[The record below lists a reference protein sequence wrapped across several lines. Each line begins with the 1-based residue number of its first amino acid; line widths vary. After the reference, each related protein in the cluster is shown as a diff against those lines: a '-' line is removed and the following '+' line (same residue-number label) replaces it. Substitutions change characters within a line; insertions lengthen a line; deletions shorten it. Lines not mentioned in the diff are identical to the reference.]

1 MIRTGS
7 NVQIQ
12 KLQIPLQ
19 QISPFKGQIRYSN
32 PYSDT
37 PSTPQKSIICQQIRG
52 SSTFTPNKSQQQFY
66 FKDNSNTIES
76 KIQSL
81 VNENCYLNQEL
92 EKARNELQ
100 HNAQQ
105 YEQLHI
111 IKERVSKLEELI
123 DTQQNEIEIW
133 KLKYQKAAAGDS
145 KLEIHQM
152 EQQIF
157 NVIDENERL
166 NKIISNLEQQQQEK
180 DQEIKS
186 LMMTI
191 QKQELETKKQKDK
204 QILIEKTNKPAVS
217 CNPFAI
223 ENKKQSKSSIC
234 DLKQSKCK
242 INDQDSMANR
252 KKSDNTQKQIQIK
265 NQQDISDLQNQI
277 KQLQIDKQQL
287 EIIVEELQQ
296 KLQDKNLEKSEIKD
310 SQKDLNLDQNIQIL
324 KQEVS
329 NQQILILEE
338 FKKYKNC
345 QQQNQII
352 KEQILQWE
360 QSLKSLNSQIC
371 NTNDQE
377 VDCIDAAIEEFQ
389 SSSANC
395 LKLIDQFQK

>member
-7 NVQIQ
+7 GVQIQ

-19 QISPFKGQIRYSN
+19 QINPFNGQIRYSN
-32 PYSDT
+32 PYSDA
-37 PSTPQKSIICQQIRG
+37 PSTPQKSIIGQQIRG

-66 FKDNSNTIES
+66 FKENSNTIES

-81 VNENCYLNQEL
+81 VNENYFLNLEL

-100 HNAQQ
+100 NNAQQ
-105 YEQLHI
+105 YEQLHL

-123 DTQQNEIEIW
+123 DTQYSEIEIW

-145 KLEIHQM
+145 RLEINQM

-180 DQEIKS
+180 DQEIKT

-191 QKQELETKKQKDK
+191 QKQELEMKKQKEK
-204 QILIEKTNKPAVS
+204 LIVFEKTNKPAVQ

-223 ENKKQSKSSIC
+223 ENKKQSKSTTS
-234 DLKQSKCK
+234 DLKQSKSK
-242 INDQDSMANR
+242 INDSDSNR
-252 KKSDNTQKQIQIK
+252 KKSDHIQKQAQTK
-265 NQQDISDLQNQI
+265 NQQDINDLQNQI
-277 KQLQIDKQQL
+277 KQLQSDKLQL
-287 EIIVEELQQ
+287 EIIAEELQE
-296 KLQDKNLEKSEIKD
+296 KLQKQNCEKSEKKD
-310 SQKDLNLDQNIQIL
+310 SQKDFNQDQNFSRL
-324 KQEVS
+324 KQELS

-338 FKKYKNC
+338 FKKYKVC
-345 QQQNQII
+345 QQQNLMI
-352 KEQILQWE
+352 KEQLIQWE
-360 QSLKSLNSQIC
+360 LFLKSLNSQIQ
-371 NTNDQE
+371 NKNDQDDC
-377 VDCIDAAIEEFQ
+377 VDATIEEFQ
-389 SSSANC
+389 NSSSNC